1 MITSVRMHFKTFTDS
16 AEKMITQLV
25 EYLSNFENLLTI
37 QINFKN
43 CEQIEHK
50 ILSNFVTNKA
60 LSRVETIT
68 VH

>member
-1 MITSVRMHFKTFTDS
+1 MHFKAFTDS

-25 EYLSNFENLLTI
+25 KYLSNFKNLWTI

-50 ILSNFVTNKA
+50 ILCKFVISKA
-60 LSRVETIT
+60 LSRVEGIT